1 MDEFSYLS
9 VLFSIIVGLTVAEVL
24 QGFRHFLLLRER
36 VRVYW
41 PVLVWGFL
49 LLVIAAQTWW
59 TSFGLRHRHDWT
71 FAMFAIVLLQTVL
84 VYMQAGLV
92 FPDFSE
98 TDTIDLR
105 DHYFRQHRWFFSLL
119 CCALIVSVSKDL
131 ISDGKL
137 PSRDN
142 LLFHLVFFAAA
153 ATGALTKSEPAHKFL
168 AVFGVIAFGS
178 YIFALFGRLQ

>member
-9 VLFSIIVGLTVAEVL
+9 VLFSIIVGLTVAEIL
-24 QGFRHFLLLRER
+24 QGFRRLLLVRDR

-41 PVLVWGFL
+41 PVLVWGFSL
-49 LLVIAAQTWW
+49 LAVAAQTWW
-59 TSFGLRHRHDWT
+59 TSFGLRYRHDWT
-71 FAMFAIVLLQTVL
+71 FAVFGIVLLQTIL

-98 TDTIDLR
+98 SDSIDLR
-105 DHYFRQHRWFFSLL
+105 DHYFRQHRWFFSILGGV
-119 CCALIVSVSKDL
+119 LIVSVCKDL

-142 LLFHLVFFAAA
+142 LLFHIVFFGAAMV
-153 ATGALTKSEPAHKFL
+153 GVVTKSEPVHKFL
-168 AVFGVIAFGS
+168 AIFSVIAFGS
-178 YIFALFGRLQ
+178 YIIALFSRLQ